1 MNKMLKVLGAVFLA
15 ILVGVVALIGYAAY
29 SGPKLDASSKA
40 YVDQVVPIIVS
51 TWSPEEVLKRASP
64 QFRQAVND
72 EQLKELLVK
81 LSKLGRLERYEGSK
95 GDSNVSFTSQ
105 AGKVISATY
114 VANAKFENGDAQI
127 NIRIIQLG
135 GQWRLLS
142 FYVNSLIFLKPIE
155 RQS

>member
-15 ILVGVVALIGYAAY
+15 ILVGVVAFIGYAAY
-29 SGPKLDASSKA
+29 SGSKLDVSSKT

-72 EQLKELLVK
+72 EQLKELLLK
-81 LSKLGRLERYEGSK
+81 LSKLGHLDKYEGSK
-95 GDSNVSFTSQ
+95 GDSNVSFTTQ
-105 AGKVISATY
+105 AGKVVSATY

-135 GQWRLLS
+135 GQWQLLS
-142 FYVNSLIFLKPIE
+142 FYVNSPIFLKPM
-155 RQS
+155 